1 MADKPK
7 KRWMQKAVNPAH
19 KGAFTAKAKA
29 AGMGVQEY
37 ANKVTSEGSHA
48 DTTTK
53 RQAAFAKAA
62 SSVASDRKERRR
74 RVYGHP
80 SSQRAMKG

>member
-7 KRWMQKAVNPAH
+7 RRWMQSAVRPSH
-19 KGAFTAKAKA
+19 KGEFTRKAKA

-37 ANKVTSEGSHA
+37 ANKVTSEGSSA
-48 DTTTK
+48 STETK

-62 SSVASDRKERRR
+62 SSVAGDRKERRK
-74 RVYGHP
+74 RVYSHP
-80 SSQRAMKG
+80 SSQRAMKE

>member
-7 KRWMQKAVNPAH
+7 KKWMQGATHPSR
-19 KGAFTAKAKA
+19 KGEFTRKAKA

-37 ANKVTSEGSHA
+37 ANKVTSPDSNA

-62 SSVASDRKERRR
+62 ESVAGDHKERRK
-74 RVYGHP
+74 RVYNHP
-80 SSQRAMKG
+80 RSQAAMKD